1 MHQYPREEHE
11 NHPEEHE
18 LSPKR
23 HRHEHG
29 WLRLLFLRLIHEK
42 PIHGYQIMDE
52 LSKRGLV
59 ESTRLE
65 AGTVYTLL
73 RRLEHHGLVS
83 SEWEETEAGPNRRVY
98 KITPEG
104 VTFLKSAISSLV
116 QSKLVL
122 DELLTYYET
131 KLKIE

>member
-1 MHQYPREEHE
+1 
-11 NHPEEHE
+11 
-18 LSPKR
+18 
-23 HRHEHG
+23 
-29 WLRLLFLRLIHEK
+29 
-42 PIHGYQIMDE
+42 MDE

-83 SEWEETEAGPNRRVY
+83 SEWKETEAGPDRRVY
-98 KITPEG
+98 KITLDG
-104 VTFLKSAISSLV
+104 VMFLKSAISSLV